1 MQPHCSRP
9 PCIGS
14 PRGADGQRHAC
25 LACSMLALSN
35 GWSCHPHRHAARGR
49 GRGRGGGQRRAR
61 TTPTQTCSFCCT
73 QVISTATLRVARSSS
88 EPRPRRSDC
97 RRGLRPERPAEGFA
111 SPPRHGPER
120 DEVRYEQPALGA
132 CLRGRCSRGHGFL
145 WGTGAARAGW
155 AAPAAHLCSVLAA
168 VVV

>member
-9 PCIGS
+9 PCVGS
-14 PRGADGQRHAC
+14 PRGADSQRHAC
-25 LACSMLALSN
+25 LACSMLALKQWLAMPPPPPRRT
-35 GWSCHPHRHAARGR
+35 GPGARPR
-49 GRGRGGGQRRAR
+49 GGQRRAR
-61 TTPTQTCSFCCT
+61 TTPTQMCSFCCT